1 MKTIKIISMLIVA
14 LALTTS
20 CSSDDDEVVNDTP
33 QEIETFVN
41 LYFPNNTI
49 LQITKESSGS
59 SFTYD
64 VKLSGNIDLEFNS
77 NREVID
83 IDSNTKLPNSL
94 IPEKI
99 MTYVE
104 TNYPDNFIIGWE
116 LEMDHQQVEL
126 NNGLELEFTM
136 NGEFIRVDN

>member
-14 LALTTS
+14 LALTMS
-20 CSSDDDEVVNDTP
+20 CSSDDDEVVKDTP